1 MSGQRLLIGRAPTR
15 QRGRGLR
22 HRRGSEVLELALLFL
37 PLLWLTFG
45 AVDFG
50 YYFYLQ
56 HNCQAAAHA
65 GARAGIIAT
74 ATNADVQAA
83 VDAVMS
89 NAGFKDPSKY
99 TVEIPN

>member
-1 MSGQRLLIGRAPTR
+1 MRS
-15 QRGRGLR
+15 RGLR
-22 HRRGSEVLELALLFL
+22 IGSRMSADARVWRLARARRRGHLMRSRRGSEVLELALLFL

-89 NAGFKDPSKY
+89 
-99 TVEIPN
+99 